1 MDSIVGNQCVGRG
14 KFLPGDTRPRCPE
27 QIQSRVSEF
36 DTVPADHD
44 EFILVTGG
52 VMDLGTIAT
61 TIMLPSRQCGQ
72 TRSEWSVSAS

>member
-1 MDSIVGNQCVGRG
+1 MDSIVSGRYSGRG
-14 KFLPGDTRPRCPE
+14 KFLPADTRPRCPE
-27 QIQSRVSEF
+27 QSQSGVSEF

-52 VMDLGTIAT
+52 VMALGRIAT

-72 TRSEWSVSAS
+72 ICSEWSVSS